1 MDARTEWPKRQKK
14 SPVVTSGG
22 VLGVRVS
29 GHDLSCSF
37 LAVFVLLLTP
47 IIGAT
52 DIAPTWGVT
61 LIFRRSIR
69 RDHSIT
75 VVAEEPGSS
84 KTIAVWGH

>member
-22 VLGVRVS
+22 VLGVGVS

-69 RDHSIT
+69 RDHPIT

>member
-52 DIAPTWGVT
+52 DIAPTWGVI

-69 RDHSIT
+69 RDHPIT